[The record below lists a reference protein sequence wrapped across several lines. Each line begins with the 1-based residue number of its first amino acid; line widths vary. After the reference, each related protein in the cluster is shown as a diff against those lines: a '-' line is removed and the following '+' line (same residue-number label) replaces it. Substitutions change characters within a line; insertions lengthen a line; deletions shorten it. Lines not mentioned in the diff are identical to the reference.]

1 MGEYFTTTVTGINK
15 GEVERRVAEH
25 VSNGYEVVAEGE
37 ESRTVDIYKRTNSI
51 GRSKVAFAEREERG
65 KYIVVLRRRNA
76 V

>member
-1 MGEYFTTTVTGINK
+1 MGEYFPIRVTGTNK
-15 GEVERRVAEH
+15 VEVERRVAEH
-25 VSNGYEVVAEGE
+25 VLNGFEVVVEGE
-37 ESRTVDIYKRTNSI
+37 ESHTATIYKRTNSI